1 MSVSRCLTCWCIGDS
16 VYHIE
21 GFKVLAK
28 KRRQQFPMHRHDE
41 ISIIA
46 SEMPIA
52 AGGPQPKN
60 DEQERK
66 TFLLEISKM
75 TLQGECNMKGV
86 TNACEIGLDFQQ
98 ISKEV

>member
-1 MSVSRCLTCWCIGDS
+1 MLDLLVHWCLGISYRRIQG
-16 VYHIE
+16 VR
-21 GFKVLAK
+21 K

-66 TFLLEISKM
+66 TFLLEISKK